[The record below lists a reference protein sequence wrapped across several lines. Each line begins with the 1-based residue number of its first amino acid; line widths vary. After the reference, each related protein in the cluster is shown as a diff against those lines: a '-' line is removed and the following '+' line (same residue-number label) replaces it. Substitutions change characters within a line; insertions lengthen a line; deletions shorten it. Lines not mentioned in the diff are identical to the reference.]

1 MEPDPKV
8 TIGSGP
14 RSETNTL
21 FRIYNTGLHLMTTGI
36 SHAIPED
43 GTGTVRYGTVRVP
56 YLDDVSVKEEGAEL
70 VLQ

>member
-43 GTGTVRYGTVRVP
+43 GTRTVRVP